1 MARKQSPAQRAASL
15 RNLKR
20 ARAARKGTRKR
31 TSLRKRII
39 RRRRT
44 PRRVMGGSRNKT
56 PKIGAWTRK
65 ARTID
70 VLTAPAQGS
79 LLNKGI
85 SMEAAKD
92 AGRRYAGGFVEGGN
106 TDNVITTAKG
116 IGTGLARNWIT
127 SKSGAYRGMGRKKIL
142 SYVQALSSE
151 IVATTRAN
159 PITQTGEWNAN
170 RHLAYQA
177 YDSSKHI
184 YAPDQE
190 QFIQSLA
197 LQGAA
202 WAAQKGIEMF
212 GINEM
217 LPKGVNL

>member
-1 MARKQSPAQRAASL
+1 MARRQSPAQRAASL

-31 TSLRKRII
+31 PSLRKRIV

-44 PRRVMGGSRNKT
+44 PRRVMGGSRSHT

-79 LLNKGI
+79 LLSRGLNKDGMTDI
-85 SMEAAKD
+85 
-92 AGRRYAGGFVEGGN
+92 GRRYAGGFVEGGE
-106 TDNVITTAKG
+106 TENVITTAKG

-142 SYVQALSSE
+142 SYVQAFSSE
-151 IVATTRAN
+151 IVATARAN
-159 PITQTGEWNAN
+159 PITDTNSWNGQ

-190 QFIQSLA
+190 QFIQSLT

-202 WAAQKGIEMF
+202 YAAQKAAEMF
-212 GINEM
+212 GINDM
-217 LPKGVNL
+217 LPKGWNL